1 VHEHVLVWDLET
13 IPDIPTVARVHGL
26 EEGDEAGAREA
37 LGDKF
42 PKHIFHRIACIGALI
57 AERME
62 EGWQVRSLG
71 APHLGERTEAELVA
85 SFVDRIGALRPTLVT
100 FNGHGFDLPVLR
112 YRAMIN
118 RVSAP
123 GLSFRRYFNRYDESA
138 VDLCD
143 ALSSFDAR
151 AKTSLHDL
159 CRALGLPGKPDGI
172 DGSEVDRYVQEG
184 RIAEVAVYAE
194 TDIVNTYRVWL
205 VLELFVGR
213 LAEAEFRASE
223 DNLLGYIQERLG
235 TKPHLGDQLP
245 GWRDGCDGYG
255 AKAPSEVAPEAV

>member
-1 VHEHVLVWDLET
+1 MREHVLVWDLET
-13 IPDIPTVARVHGL
+13 IPDTSTVARVHGL
-26 EEGDEAGAREA
+26 LEDDVDGAREA
-37 LGDKF
+37 LGEKF

-62 EGWQVRSLG
+62 EGWQVRSVG
-71 APHLGERTEAELVA
+71 APHLGERTEAELIRG
-85 SFVDRIGALRPTLVT
+85 FGTRIAELRPTLVT

-123 GLSFRRYFNRYDESA
+123 GLSVRRYFNRYDESA

-143 ALSSFDAR
+143 VLSSFDAR
-151 AKTSLHDL
+151 AKCTLHEL

-184 RIAEVAVYAE
+184 RIAEVSAYAE

-205 VLELFVGR
+205 VFELFAGR
-213 LAEAEFRASE
+213 LTEAEFRASE

-235 TKPHLGDQLP
+235 AKPHLAYQLTLP
-245 GWRDGCDGYG
+245 RDGCDE
-255 AKAPSEVAPEAV
+255 ASEDALSQTPEPV